1 MLHNE
6 FVPWFQPVISLHTD
20 QISGFEI
27 LARWY
32 HPARGTL
39 LPADFIS
46 EVDRTGCMP
55 AMTESLLRQ
64 AYRHFR
70 ERYSEPKLALSIP
83 ASMAE
88 DLTLPE
94 TVRLLLLV

>member
-1 MLHNE
+1 
-6 FVPWFQPVISLHTD
+6 
-20 QISGFEI
+20 
-27 LARWY
+27 
-32 HPARGTL
+32 
-39 LPADFIS
+39 
-46 EVDRTGCMP
+46 
-55 AMTESLLRQ
+55 MTESLLHQ

-70 ERYSEPKLALSIP
+70 ERYSEPKLALNIP